1 MIHLR
6 RPATLHLQEGVWVP
20 PKVKLD
26 EVNKR
31 WDSKCV
37 LNPACFDGELLHV
50 LSAQRNGCGGANV
63 HVIPCSYRFF
73 AVQDDTFDLGVRT
86 LGTKGI
92 TKFENRFLWG
102 KRSQDVLHYQGCWE
116 LAPAGFVEPSKKPAQ
131 VIEQELHE
139 ETGLTLANPPKER
152 ALVQDS
158 VAKTWE
164 LLYLLEVEQCALNG
178 NDEYT
183 ELVWRESGDAPTPR
197 SPITEEI
204 LKLLNV

>member
-20 PKVKLD
+20 PAVKLD

-37 LNPACFDGELLHV
+37 SNPACFDGELLHV

-102 KRSQDVLHYQGCWE
+102 KRSQDV
-116 LAPAGFVEPSKKPAQ
+116 
-131 VIEQELHE
+131 
-139 ETGLTLANPPKER
+139 
-152 ALVQDS
+152 
-158 VAKTWE
+158 
-164 LLYLLEVEQCALNG
+164 
-178 NDEYT
+178 
-183 ELVWRESGDAPTPR
+183 
-197 SPITEEI
+197 
-204 LKLLNV
+204 